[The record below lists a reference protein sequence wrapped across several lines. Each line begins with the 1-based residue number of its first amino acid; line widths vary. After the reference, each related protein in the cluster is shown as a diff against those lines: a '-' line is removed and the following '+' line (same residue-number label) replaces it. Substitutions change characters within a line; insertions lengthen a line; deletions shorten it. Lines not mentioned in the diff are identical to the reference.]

1 MKTSVSVIAI
11 KPFEFKGTSYQPNQ
25 SLDLTPIDAVVLAKK
40 HLITLTKRAKSK
52 TVAAATPAPAPPA
65 VAEPVV
71 EEPKKKRTYRRR
83 DLQAEQTT
91 EIVPV
96 AQEPEPE
103 IATSDSY
110 DTYRDFRQD

>member
-40 HLITLTKRAKSK
+40 HLITLTKRHK
-52 TVAAATPAPAPPA
+52 TKAVVAEPAPAPAP
-65 VAEPVV
+65 EPVV
-71 EEPKKKRTYRRR
+71 EEPKKKRTYKRR
-83 DLQAEQTT
+83 DLQAEETT

-96 AQEPEPE
+96 APSPEPE
-103 IATSDSY
+103 IATSDAF
-110 DTYRDFRQD
+110 DTYRDFQQD